1 MNKVI
6 KGWDEAIMKFSKGE
20 KSTLLIPASKAYG
33 AAGSPPAVPPNAD
46 LKFEVQ
52 LLDIRRQTSCL
63 GPGSHGGV
71 QRKNH
76 EYAALADQLLGRAPP
91 TDVVHNLPEDRQPM
105 PLTKDMPRVDM
116 LREYD

>member
-1 MNKVI
+1 M
-6 KGWDEAIMKFSKGE
+6 
-20 KSTLLIPASKAYG
+20 
-33 AAGSPPAVPPNAD
+33 
-46 LKFEVQ
+46 
-52 LLDIRRQTSCL
+52 
-63 GPGSHGGV
+63 

-76 EYAALADQLLGRAPP
+76 EYAALADQLLAAAPP